1 MVGKL
6 TAVMMALG
14 AAPLV
19 MWCFVP
25 TKPQAV
31 GATPPGVLDDAD
43 GDFLPDAVEW
53 AVTTNS
59 TSADT
64 DSDGIS
70 DFVEVVQHGS
80 PRCTDYPIALDHEVR
95 VVVTAPPL
103 GAADQ
108 TAWLHL
114 LVRFATA
121 APQVDALDVWFETPW
136 APGGRLALG
145 SLFAGGVFSQRST
158 PEDGLWILAST
169 PLVDAAVLQSLLP
182 FGIYAEAVVGGSYLK
197 TGVCLLDVQGTTA
210 CIVPFGPRSMGRLA
224 FQSIAPPV
232 TPCAATNKVCVI
244 DLQEVGSGPGGV
256 VYEIVGADCEDANE
270 LECGVGCSQ
279 SVGWILTVPGGQA
292 ALGGT

>member
-14 AAPLV
+14 AVPLV
-19 MWCFVP
+19 MWCFGSA
-25 TKPQAV
+25 KPLAV
-31 GATPPGVLDDAD
+31 GATTPGVLDDTD
-43 GDFLPDAVEW
+43 GDFLPDVVEW

-59 TSADT
+59 NSPDT
-64 DSDGIS
+64 DSDGIP

-95 VVVTAPPL
+95 VVVTAPSV

-136 APGGRLALG
+136 APGVRLPLG
-145 SLFAGGVFSQRST
+145 SLFAGGVFSQRVT
-158 PEDGLWILAST
+158 PEDGLWVLASA
-169 PLVDAAVLQSLLP
+169 PLVDAALLQTLLP
-182 FGIYAEAVVGGSYLK
+182 FGIYAEAVVGGEHLE

-210 CIVPFGPRSMGRLA
+210 CIVPFGPRSQGRYA

-232 TPCAATNKVCVI
+232 TMAAATNKVCVL

-256 VYEIVGADCEDANE
+256 VYEIVDADCEDANE
-270 LECGVGCSQ
+270 LECGVSCSQ

-292 ALGGT
+292 ALRGN